1 MDRTVEKPERLP
13 IMELFALA
21 ALLSTVA
28 YAAMENR
35 TKNLR
40 NDY

>member
-1 MDRTVEKPERLP
+1 MDRTVEKRERFPLA
-13 IMELFALA
+13 ELLVLA
-21 ALLSTVA
+21 ALLATVA

-35 TKNLR
+35 TGNLR